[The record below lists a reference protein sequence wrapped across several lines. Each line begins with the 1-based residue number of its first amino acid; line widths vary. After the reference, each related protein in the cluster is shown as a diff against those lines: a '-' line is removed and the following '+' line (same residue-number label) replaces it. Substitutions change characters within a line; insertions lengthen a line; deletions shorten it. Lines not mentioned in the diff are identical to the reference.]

1 MRVAQHA
8 LDRPTQLPYAARVL
22 VKCEEIA
29 FDGPKNLEY
38 ISIHNTREDPNSDM
52 NWLQVTIRGW

>member
-8 LDRPTQLPYAARVL
+8 LDRPTQLPHAARVL

-52 NWLQVTIRGW
+52 N